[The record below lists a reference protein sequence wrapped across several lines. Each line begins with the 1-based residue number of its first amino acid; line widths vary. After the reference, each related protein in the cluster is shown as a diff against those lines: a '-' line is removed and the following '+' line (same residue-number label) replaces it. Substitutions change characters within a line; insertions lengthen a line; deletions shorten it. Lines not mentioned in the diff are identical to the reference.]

1 MRDDEQFLQGIKPYL
16 SNAFEMTNINFIKF
30 CFKIQVSKNITNH
43 SLRLSQKQYLAY
55 VLKHF
60 GMLNCKLVDASLP
73 TKKKFIK
80 KMGPK
85 DICKVDLMKTMSMLK
100 G

>member
-30 CFKIQVSKNITNH
+30 CFKIQVNKNITNH

-73 TKKKFIK
+73 TRKKLIK